1 MRVWA
6 AGIALLLLAGVACQ
20 PRPTAQASPPATTS
34 AAVASPTATPGPT
47 ATPAISAA
55 PQSAQ
60 CGQRI
65 TTDFVLANDMTCATD
80 AFVINADNV
89 TLDLGGHT
97 LTGPGMGP
105 QTWPQPQLD
114 SVGVRTGGHTNVTI
128 RNGKISQF
136 STGIYFVDMEKS
148 RIEDVTSERNR
159 FGFYFHASKQ
169 NAIRPTTRSSARAS
183 RLFQNTVVASS
194 SPVAVTN
201 VALPCPS
208 AADSGFAT

>member
-1 MRVWA
+1 MRVRA
-6 AGIALLLLAGVACQ
+6 AGIALLVVTAVACQ
-20 PRPTAQASPPATTS
+20 AARPAAEGSPAASAS
-34 AAVASPTATPGPT
+34 AAVASPTASQAPTPTPT
-47 ATPAISAA
+47 INVT

-65 TTDFVLANDMTCATD
+65 TTDFVLANDMTCTTD

-89 TLDLGGHT
+89 TPDLGAPT

-148 RIEDVTSERNR
+148 RIEDVTSE
-159 FGFYFHASKQ
+159 
-169 NAIRPTTRSSARAS
+169 
-183 RLFQNTVVASS
+183 
-194 SPVAVTN
+194 
-201 VALPCPS
+201 
-208 AADSGFAT
+208 